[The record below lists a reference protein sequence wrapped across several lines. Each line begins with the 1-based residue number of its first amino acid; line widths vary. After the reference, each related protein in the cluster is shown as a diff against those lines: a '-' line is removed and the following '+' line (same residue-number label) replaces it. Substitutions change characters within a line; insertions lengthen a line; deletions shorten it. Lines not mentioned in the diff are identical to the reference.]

1 MTTLAPIDAIASAAA
16 LPMPLLDPVITATF
30 PVRSNSFWVV
40 IILAPNRI
48 ESVYNRDY
56 SLVKKR
62 ASKARQ
68 TKEMAGDAT
77 TLLHIQNRPRRLEAS
92 REYHAIPDRFAG
104 YRAEGIAMSE
114 ELLVDHKLKD
124 GCVVL
129 TREDRDGQ
137 SRLNFKVWM
146 NTRHPADLVFEQ
158 LVLGLTDSQKSWL
171 WPLEFQNTAEPL
183 EGEPRVGTVIRM
195 TYRVPRFD
203 KPEIPARPV
212 TYSYEFPQYNPEQRL
227 FEYQSLDHPVKGG
240 AIVQV
245 VPLDENRSQVLW
257 EGAYKH
263 DADQTIVIESMVKY
277 LPLLFD
283 TIEDLTAAGPERLG
297 E

>member
-92 REYHAIPDRFAG
+92 REYHAIPDRTAG
-104 YRAEGIAMSE
+104 
-114 ELLVDHKLKD
+114 
-124 GCVVL
+124 
-129 TREDRDGQ
+129 
-137 SRLNFKVWM
+137 
-146 NTRHPADLVFEQ
+146 
-158 LVLGLTDSQKSWL
+158 
-171 WPLEFQNTAEPL
+171 
-183 EGEPRVGTVIRM
+183 
-195 TYRVPRFD
+195 
-203 KPEIPARPV
+203 
-212 TYSYEFPQYNPEQRL
+212 
-227 FEYQSLDHPVKGG
+227 
-240 AIVQV
+240 
-245 VPLDENRSQVLW
+245 
-257 EGAYKH
+257 
-263 DADQTIVIESMVKY
+263 
-277 LPLLFD
+277 
-283 TIEDLTAAGPERLG
+283 
-297 E
+297 